1 MILAGPSDQRSAAPL
16 IEQLGYE
23 RGESGR
29 EWEPTIAE
37 LEVGVRSPLLDAVS
51 FQGDQPAWLEPVE
64 KQQGAR
70 DSRGQR
76 QAVIGEAAV
85 EFVPPLVVV
94 EEEGN
99 SYHSARA
106 AAGVVGECALAR
118 ALPGAPE
125 HIPLG
130 VGADEA

>member
-1 MILAGPSDQRSAAPL
+1 VILAGPSDQRSAAPL

-64 KQQGAR
+64 EQQGAR

-94 EEEGN
+94 EEVGGIVTRRRGHG
-99 SYHSARA
+99 YLAGQRA
-106 AAGVVGECALAR
+106 VVCPLQEAVDQVAAPAGVG
-118 ALPGAPE
+118 G
-125 HIPLG
+125 
-130 VGADEA
+130 